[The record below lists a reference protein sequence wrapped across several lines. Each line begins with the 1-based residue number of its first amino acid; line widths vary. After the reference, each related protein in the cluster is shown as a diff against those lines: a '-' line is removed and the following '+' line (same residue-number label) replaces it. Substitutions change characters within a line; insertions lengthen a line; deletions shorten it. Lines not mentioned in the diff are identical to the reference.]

1 MYARISNPLKHFSI
15 HIFPHATHPVSK
27 EISLKGRLG
36 TNSSK
41 TSFKGMIKNFQKQL
55 QKRGYPE
62 SFIQNTFSEVHF
74 EERKLAFQQKRRENK
89 RILPFV
95 AQY

>member
-1 MYARISNPLKHFSI
+1 MYARISNPLKQYSI

-41 TSFKGMIKNFQKQL
+41 ALFEGMIKNIQKQF

-62 SFIQNTFSEVHF
+62 RFIQNPFLEVRF
-74 EERKLAFQQKRRENK
+74 EDRKLALQQKRRENK
-89 RILPFV
+89 RTRLL
-95 AQY
+95 